1 MFALLQI
8 LGDFLPILI
17 VAAAV
22 VAILASG
29 YKKAP
34 RIPPLSSPACG
45 GAPLLARR

>member
-34 RIPPLSSPACG
+34 PDTDRKSVV
-45 GAPLLARR
+45 